1 MYVPREQTIYA
12 LEALGATGKVEL
24 ERDYVARP
32 LPDTQVLRERVGQ
45 AQQILERYARLLPAQ
60 GEFKPVVVSDPEAQ
74 ALSALKTLRG
84 TVATRLRLERR
95 RLDLDR
101 RLHRLEL
108 LRRFLV
114 AMGNAADE
122 IAEISEQDTFVC
134 HAVFAC
140 PIDAPIGE
148 EGDAPGTI
156 RQFTDTHYRFCVP
169 FCLAEDRADYER
181 RFRQANCESVRIPRW
196 LRTEW
201 PNRHARIQ
209 QEILQLRSEEK
220 HTRQA
225 IAQQED
231 SEALIEALNVVA
243 VLDWFLERT
252 VTLGEDHEHCYV
264 TGWTTAAD
272 PAELQE
278 TLDRADIDAKV
289 IFRPMSPAHHPPI
302 DLANGALSGAFRQ
315 FVGMFGALE
324 PGEIDPTP
332 IIAFLYP
339 AIFGFMF
346 ADVGHGLVLIAAS
359 LLFRRTFPQIQ
370 FLFYCGL
377 GATGFGLIFGEA
389 FGLHLPWQPLAPCPL
404 DNPLL
409 ILFASMAFGALVL
422 LLGLA
427 LSSIKAAWHGQ
438 LRKWMWQDGAVLV
451 GYISCLAALF
461 HPFALAIAVLTFAW
475 YLLGL
480 VLTGERLAPGL
491 GRLARSTL
499 ELSLNTLSFA
509 RIGAFAIA
517 HTALTHTV
525 TDLATGV
532 DGLVNTIGVLIIGH
546 TLIIALEGLVV
557 FVQTTRLI
565 LFEFFTRFLHANGR
579 IFRPLRPK
587 GFAT

>member
-1 MYVPREQTIYA
+1 MYVPREQTVYA
-12 LEALGATGKVEL
+12 LEALGGTGKVEL

-32 LPDTQVLRERVGQ
+32 LLDTHVLRERVNRAKQ
-45 AQQILERYARLLPAQ
+45 LMERYARLLPAQ
-60 GEFKPVVVSDPEAQ
+60 GEFKPVVVTDPEAQ
-74 ALSALKTLRG
+74 ALSALKTLRDTLSG
-84 TVATRLRLERR
+84 RLRLERR
-95 RLDLDR
+95 QLELDR
-101 RLHRLEL
+101 RLHRLDL
-108 LRRFLV
+108 LRRFLG
-114 AMGNAADE
+114 AMGKAADE
-122 IAEISEQDTFVC
+122 IAQISEKDAFIC

-140 PIDAPIGE
+140 PVHAAIPGE
-148 EGDAPGTI
+148 DEAPGTI
-156 RQFTDTHYRFCVP
+156 RQFTDAQYRFCVP
-169 FCLAEDRADYER
+169 FCLREDRADYER
-181 RFRQANCESVRIPRW
+181 RFRAAQCEPVQIPAW

-209 QEILQLRSEEK
+209 QEIVRLQSDEK
-220 HTRQA
+220 QARHA
-225 IAQQED
+225 IAQQQDDE
-231 SEALIEALNVVA
+231 ELIEALNVIS

-252 VTLGEDHEHCYV
+252 VTLGEDHRHCYI

-272 PAELQE
+272 PAELQH
-278 TLDRADIDAKV
+278 TLDGADIDAKV
-289 IFRPMSPAHHPPI
+289 IFRPMSPGHHPPI
-302 DLANGALSGAFRQ
+302 DLANGTLTGAFRQ

-346 ADVGHGLVLIAAS
+346 ADVGHGLALIAAS
-359 LLFRRTFPQIQ
+359 LLFRKTFPQVQ
-370 FLFYCGL
+370 FLLYCGL
-377 GATGFGLIFGEA
+377 GATGFGLVFGEA
-389 FGLHLPWQPLAPCPL
+389 FGLHLPWQPLAPCPM
-404 DNPLL
+404 DNPLI
-409 ILFASMAFGALVL
+409 ILLGSMAFGALVL

-461 HPFALAIAVLTFAW
+461 HPFALAIALLAFAW
-475 YLLGL
+475 YVLGL
-480 VLTGERLAPGL
+480 ILTGEKMAPGL

-525 TDLATGV
+525 TDLATAV
-532 DGLVNTIGVLIIGH
+532 DGQANTIAVFLIGHALIIS
-546 TLIIALEGLVV
+546 LEGLVV

-587 GFAT
+587 GFPA